1 MQASKF
7 LSALPQSAHNSPEP
21 AHTTTNQQQ
30 HTAAPNMSRIGKIP
44 VSIPAG
50 VKVAVVGQTVN
61 VEGPKGKL
69 SKTFASV
76 VTIKVEG
83 AEVHVKPA
91 EESRFAGA
99 MHGTARA
106 IIGNMVKGVTEGY
119 SKKLEIEGVGFKAI
133 LKGDALD
140 LALGYS
146 HPILYKLPA
155 GITVNIQEGTKL
167 EVTGADKEAVGK
179 VAAEVKAY
187 YPVEPYKGKG
197 VRIVGQFVRRKEGKK
212 TA

>member
-1 MQASKF
+1 
-7 LSALPQSAHNSPEP
+7 
-21 AHTTTNQQQ
+21 
-30 HTAAPNMSRIGKIP
+30 MSRIGKLP

-50 VKVAVVGQTVN
+50 VKVSVVGQTVN

-69 SKTFASV
+69 GKTFSPV
-76 VTIKVEG
+76 VAIKVDG
-83 AEVHVKPA
+83 AALTVTPVEQT
-91 EESRFAGA
+91 RFAGA

-106 IIGNMVKGVTEGY
+106 IISNMVKGVTQGY

-133 LKGDALD
+133 LKGNVLD

-146 HPILYKLPA
+146 HPVLYPIPA
-155 GITVNIQEGTKL
+155 GITVNIQDGTKV
-167 EVTGADKEAVGK
+167 EITGADKEIVGK

-197 VRIVGQFVRRKEGKK
+197 VRLVGQYVRRKEGKK

>member
-1 MQASKF
+1 
-7 LSALPQSAHNSPEP
+7 
-21 AHTTTNQQQ
+21 
-30 HTAAPNMSRIGKIP
+30 MSRIGKIP

-50 VKVAVVGQTVN
+50 VKVAVAGQTVN

-76 VTIKVEG
+76 VAISVDAAG
-83 AEVHVKPA
+83 VHVKPV
-91 EESRFAGA
+91 EDSRFAGA

-106 IIGNMVKGVTEGY
+106 IINNMVKGVTQGF
-119 SKKLEIEGVGFKAI
+119 SKKLEIEGVGFKAV
-133 LKGDALD
+133 LKGNALD

-155 GITVNIQEGTKL
+155 NIKVDIQEGTKL
-167 EVTGADKEAVGK
+167 EVSGPDKEAVGK

-197 VRIVGQFVRRKEGKK
+197 VRIVGDYVRRKEGKK